1 MVGETEFQSLLKEW
15 RSGDEAARNRVVA
28 LVHTEIETL
37 ASIILR
43 KTPWERSF
51 VTTDLVNET
60 FIELMRTDELVL
72 NDRAHLMALSARIMR
87 YIVID
92 RARKRSAVKRSGQL
106 VTLSTI
112 DGADG
117 GPDFEAIALD
127 TALRRLHAIDPARA
141 QIVEMR
147 YFGGMRI
154 EEIGEILGISASSVK
169 RSWRVAQTWLKEAIT
184 HDLDKQ

>member
-1 MVGETEFQSLLKEW
+1 MGAEDEFRALLSAW
-15 RSGDEAARNRVVA
+15 RSGSEEARNRIVA
-28 LVHTEIETL
+28 LVHSEIETL
-37 ASIILR
+37 ASIVLR
-43 KTPWERSF
+43 KTPWERSLL
-51 VTTDLVNET
+51 TSDLVNET
-60 FIELMRTDELVL
+60 FLELMRNDELLL
-72 NDRAHLMALSARIMR
+72 NDRAHLLALSARMMR
-87 YIVID
+87 HIVID
-92 RARKRSAVKRSGQL
+92 RARRRSAAKRAGQL

-117 GPDFEAIALD
+117 GPDLDAIALD

-154 EEIGEILGISASSVK
+154 EDIAEVLDVSASSVK

-184 HDLDKQ
+184 DDLSK